1 MERQIII
8 DGELYLSRW
17 YLFGDT
23 ATVKYV
29 KVRPR
34 LAWLPFTVYLHC
46 FHRSDADPDLHN
58 HPWNA
63 WSLILKGRY
72 REKYRAGQSIKER
85 LRRRFSF
92 ARISHDHFH
101 RVEILTP
108 KVWTLFVVG
117 KFVKDWG
124 FWDRTTNKVIPWQ
137 EYKK

>member
-17 YLFGDT
+17 YLFGRPGKRT
-23 ATVKYV
+23 PST
-29 KVRPR
+29 PR

-46 FHRSDADPDLHN
+46 FHKSDGDSDLHN
-58 HPWNA
+58 HPWDA
-63 WSLILKGRY
+63 WSFIVKGRY
-72 REKYRAGQSIKER
+72 REIYRAGQAVKER

-92 ARISHDHFH
+92 AKISHDHFH

-117 KFVKDWG
+117 RFVKDWG
-124 FWDRTTNKVIPWQ
+124 FWDKSTNKVIPWQ
-137 EYKK
+137 AYKK